1 MHIERTKKL
10 PGSSSEKCFLHR
22 LGWKHK
28 YFFLASDIFYIHCL
42 MLTKTSLPV
51 LTKKGLFQFYC
62 LHFPWLSASIAHH
75 RSLLYMKSPSCVFVP
90 SAFSLNSIL
99 ILKMV
104 AANFLRRSIRTNK
117 QSLGSNSI
125 SSHEPR

>member
-1 MHIERTKKL
+1 
-10 PGSSSEKCFLHR
+10 
-22 LGWKHK
+22 
-28 YFFLASDIFYIHCL
+28 

-75 RSLLYMKSPSCVFVP
+75 RSLLYMKSPSYVFVP

-104 AANFLRRSIRTNK
+104 AANIPGNDSAV
-117 QSLGSNSI
+117 GS
-125 SSHEPR
+125 SSYWLFKKK